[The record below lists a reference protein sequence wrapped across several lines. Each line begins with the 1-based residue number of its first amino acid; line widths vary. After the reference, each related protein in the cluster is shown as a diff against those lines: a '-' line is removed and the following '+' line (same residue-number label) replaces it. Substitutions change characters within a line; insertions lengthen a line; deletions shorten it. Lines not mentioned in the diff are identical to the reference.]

1 MSAELPLQLLRALC
15 HMALLL
21 IAAPFLE
28 GIIRKI
34 TARIQSR
41 QGPPLWQPYYD
52 LFKLLGK
59 EDLESGESPLMQRV
73 AVILSLSGPMVL
85 AAFLPLL
92 GASPLAQSSDVVL
105 FIYLLVFCGI
115 ANILVGLSAGST
127 YSLLGTSREMMS
139 AITLEPLLVVAL
151 IIGAIHTD
159 SLQLAKILDGSVYGS
174 TGIPW
179 SGLIMAV
186 IIVFSFQAFIGRIPF
201 DISEAETEIMEGPI
215 IEYSGPK
222 LALLKWSHMTRLV
235 IYASIITC
243 LFLPWGNQWAF
254 PLGMLFIWIKM
265 IGIVLAVTL
274 IAATHARWRIDQ
286 SIRYFMSFWGV
297 AFWALLLAIWGY

>member
-1 MSAELPLQLLRALC
+1 MELPIILLKAIC

-21 IAAPFLE
+21 IAAPFFE

-34 TARIQSR
+34 TAWIQSR
-41 QGPPLWQPYYD
+41 RGPPLWQPYYD
-52 LFKLLGK
+52 LLKLLGK
-59 EDLESGESPLMQRV
+59 EDMESGESPFMQRF

-92 GASPLAQSSDVVL
+92 GGSSLAQQSDVIL
-105 FIYLLVFCGI
+105 FIYLLVFCGV
-115 ANILVGLSAGST
+115 ANLLVGLSAGST

-151 IIGAIHTD
+151 VIGAIHAD
-159 SLQLAKILDGSVYGS
+159 SLQLAKILSGSVYEVA
-174 TGIPW
+174 GIPW
-179 SGLIMAV
+179 SGLVMAA
-186 IIVFSFQAFIGRIPF
+186 IIGFSFQAFIGRIPF
-201 DISEAETEIMEGPI
+201 DIAEAETEIMEGPI

-222 LALLKWSHMTRLV
+222 LALLKWSHMAKLV

-243 LFLPWGNQWAF
+243 LFLPWGNEWMF
-254 PLGMLFIWIKM
+254 PLGMLVFWIKV
-265 IGIVLAVTL
+265 IAIVLAVTV

-286 SIRYFMSFWGV
+286 SIRHFMSFWGV
-297 AFWALLLAIWGY
+297 AFGALLLAIWGY

>member
-1 MSAELPLQLLRALC
+1 MELLLLLLKAIC

-21 IAAPFLE
+21 IAAPFFE

-34 TARIQSR
+34 TAWIQSR
-41 QGPPLWQPYYD
+41 RGPPLWQPYYD
-52 LFKLLGK
+52 LLKLLGK
-59 EDLESGESPLMQRV
+59 EDMESGESPFMQRF

-92 GASPLAQSSDVVL
+92 GGSSLAQQSDVIL
-105 FIYLLVFCGI
+105 FIYLLVFCGV
-115 ANILVGLSAGST
+115 ANLLVGLSAGST

-151 IIGAIHTD
+151 VIGAIHAD
-159 SLQLAKILDGSVYGS
+159 SLQLAKILSGSVYEVA
-174 TGIPW
+174 GIPW
-179 SGLIMAV
+179 SGLVMAA
-186 IIVFSFQAFIGRIPF
+186 IIGFSFQAFIGRIPF
-201 DISEAETEIMEGPI
+201 DIAEAETEIMEGPI

-222 LALLKWSHMTRLV
+222 LALLKWSHMAKLV

-243 LFLPWGNQWAF
+243 LFLPWGNEWMF
-254 PLGMLFIWIKM
+254 PLGMLVFWIKV
-265 IGIVLAVTL
+265 IAIVLAVTV

>member
-1 MSAELPLQLLRALC
+1 MELPIILLKAIC

-21 IAAPFLE
+21 IAAPFFE

-34 TARIQSR
+34 TAWIQSR
-41 QGPPLWQPYYD
+41 RGPPLWQPYYD
-52 LFKLLGK
+52 LLKLLGK
-59 EDLESGESPLMQRV
+59 EDMESGESPFMQRF

-92 GASPLAQSSDVVL
+92 GGSSLAQQSDVIL
-105 FIYLLVFCGI
+105 FIYLLVFCGV
-115 ANILVGLSAGST
+115 ANLLVGLSAGST

-151 IIGAIHTD
+151 VIGAIHAD
-159 SLQLAKILDGSVYGS
+159 SLQLAKILSGSVYEVA
-174 TGIPW
+174 GIPW
-179 SGLIMAV
+179 SGLVMAA
-186 IIVFSFQAFIGRIPF
+186 IIGFSFQAFIGRIPF
-201 DISEAETEIMEGPI
+201 DIAEAETEIMEGPI

-222 LALLKWSHMTRLV
+222 LALLKWSHMAKLV

-243 LFLPWGNQWAF
+243 LFLPWGNEWMF
-254 PLGMLFIWIKM
+254 PLGMLVFWIKV
-265 IGIVLAVTL
+265 IAIVLAVTV

>member
-1 MSAELPLQLLRALC
+1 
-15 HMALLL
+15 MALLL
-21 IAAPFLE
+21 IAAPFFE

-34 TARIQSR
+34 TAWIQSR
-41 QGPPLWQPYYD
+41 RGPPLWQPYYD
-52 LFKLLGK
+52 LLKLLGK
-59 EDLESGESPLMQRV
+59 EDMESGESPFMQRF

-92 GASPLAQSSDVVL
+92 GGSSLAQQSDVIL
-105 FIYLLVFCGI
+105 FIYLLVFCGV
-115 ANILVGLSAGST
+115 ANLLVGLSAGST

-151 IIGAIHTD
+151 VIGAIHAD
-159 SLQLAKILDGSVYGS
+159 SLQLAKILSGSVYEVA
-174 TGIPW
+174 GIPW
-179 SGLIMAV
+179 SGLVMAA
-186 IIVFSFQAFIGRIPF
+186 IIGFSFQAFIGRIPF
-201 DISEAETEIMEGPI
+201 DIAEAETEIMEGPI

-222 LALLKWSHMTRLV
+222 LALLKWSHMAKLV

-243 LFLPWGNQWAF
+243 LFLPWGNEWMF
-254 PLGMLFIWIKM
+254 PLGMLVFWIKV
-265 IGIVLAVTL
+265 IAIVLAVTV

>member
-1 MSAELPLQLLRALC
+1 MSMELPIILLKAIC

-21 IAAPFLE
+21 IAAPFFE

-34 TARIQSR
+34 TAWIQSR
-41 QGPPLWQPYYD
+41 RGPPLWQPYYD
-52 LFKLLGK
+52 LLKLLGK
-59 EDLESGESPLMQRV
+59 EDMESGESPFMQRF

-92 GASPLAQSSDVVL
+92 GGSSLAQQSDVIL
-105 FIYLLVFCGI
+105 FIYLLVFCGV
-115 ANILVGLSAGST
+115 ANLLVGLSAGST

-151 IIGAIHTD
+151 VIGAIHAD
-159 SLQLAKILDGSVYGS
+159 SLQLAKILSGSVYEVA
-174 TGIPW
+174 GIPW
-179 SGLIMAV
+179 SGLVMAA
-186 IIVFSFQAFIGRIPF
+186 IIGFSFQAFIGRIPF
-201 DISEAETEIMEGPI
+201 DIAEAETEIMEGPI

-222 LALLKWSHMTRLV
+222 LALLKWSHMAKLV

-243 LFLPWGNQWAF
+243 LFLPWGNEWMF
-254 PLGMLFIWIKM
+254 PLGMLVFWIKV
-265 IGIVLAVTL
+265 IAIVLAVTV